1 MIKVLLFLQF
11 KVASQIVVLSFS
23 TAFDFI
29 LDCSST
35 VTENGYC
42 CVFPF
47 KYKGKT
53 YDSCTFVDG
62 SKPWC
67 ALTSD
72 YDTDGKYGYCAKH
85 SKFVI
90 SLY

>member
-1 MIKVLLFLQF
+1 MLAGDCSTMLLFCFTQKLLF
-11 KVASQIVVLSFS
+11 VLG
-23 TAFDFI
+23 
-29 LDCSST
+29 CPST
-35 VTENGYC
+35 VTKNGYC

-53 YDSCTFVDG
+53 YDSCTFVGG

-72 YDTDGKYGYCAKH
+72 YDADGKYGYCAKQ
-85 SKFVI
+85 STFI
-90 SLY
+90 